1 MADFARILA
10 AIDQVL
16 GTEGFA
22 RFAEQARTMAEDFLS
37 ADPFLAAMAET
48 EVDFTGTS
56 AELLVKVSPDE
67 DGWRRPRDWPKNARS
82 VTSLLKRNAPAL
94 RKAGWVV
101 EYSTDLHTG
110 VTEWTV
116 THPEKAGN
124 PSQHS
129 QQSQQDAG
137 KAGKAGNENGQSQV
151 GRGPLSWEALWAGE
165 PSPEPADP
173 HCGVCGQ
180 GLSFPVSRQ
189 RGVCEKCHRLAD
201 VSAS

>member
-82 VTSLLKRNAPAL
+82 VTSLLKRNAPACGRPGGSWSTAPTYTPVSLSGPLLIL
-94 RKAGWVV
+94 RRPVI
-101 EYSTDLHTG
+101 
-110 VTEWTV
+110 
-116 THPEKAGN
+116 HPSIPSN
-124 PSQHS
+124 PSKTRGKQGKQGTKTDNLRSAGVHS
-129 QQSQQDAG
+129 VG
-137 KAGKAGNENGQSQV
+137 KPSGLVNHRLSRPTRTAVSAARACRSPSRGNE
-151 GRGPLSWEALWAGE
+151 
-165 PSPEPADP
+165 
-173 HCGVCGQ
+173 
-180 GLSFPVSRQ
+180 
-189 RGVCEKCHRLAD
+189 
-201 VSAS
+201 VSARSATG